1 MACCDPEPELSFL
14 FPIVREWR
22 LTSHFGQ
29 TDGASLPGGAPVHR
43 LTRMRAMT
51 VAMILAIGC
60 GASSLSGASSSD
72 AGADTDVGPTFA
84 GPAQDAGPAATIQSI
99 PCPLNPTVLWSRT
112 FADEVDFRGIAGE
125 DGSLYWI
132 EYDPPPTSYRDL
144 AASAWIGSA
153 DANGRD
159 RFRVRTGL
167 TYPVDA
173 HLIAGDLLVVAKGA
187 IVAAFDAANGSS
199 AWSLDL
205 RHTYTSDH
213 ARSQGIADL
222 GNGKLAL
229 AMHDDKIA
237 SGLYIV
243 EEATGVIVWSAVG
256 GAEIGYRVQGSDGA
270 GVVIASGNY
279 ENRYSP
285 EVFAVDSSGR
295 ELWRHRIGEGELLAW
310 PSGAPWIKA
319 PGTSFA
325 HDYVPVPNSWVTAIG
340 GSDLVFAV
348 KVGSASTSPNVIDV
362 VRGAAIVASGALQ
375 GTNSY
380 DDFTVFPFLAGG
392 GDHAVVVT
400 QMWPSYPG
408 LCHPSRAAEAAI
420 ERFDSTSSW
429 QCALSFDGESGI
441 EGAALLPG
449 RLVIGRRT
457 YLTDACTDKVQP
469 VTIEAYSLPGESLA
483 ASGWVQK
490 GGGPGMGLRQKR

>member
-1 MACCDPEPELSFL
+1 
-14 FPIVREWR
+14 
-22 LTSHFGQ
+22 
-29 TDGASLPGGAPVHR
+29 
-43 LTRMRAMT
+43 
-51 VAMILAIGC
+51 
-60 GASSLSGASSSD
+60 
-72 AGADTDVGPTFA
+72 VGPTFV
-84 GPAQDAGPAATIQSI
+84 GPAQDAGPAATIRSI
-99 PCPLNPTVLWSRT
+99 PCPLNPTILWSRT
-112 FADEVDFRGIAGE
+112 FADEVDFRGVAGE

-132 EYDPPPTSYRDL
+132 EYDPPPTVYRDP
-144 AASAWIGSA
+144 AAFAWVGSA

-159 RFRVRTGL
+159 RFRVRTEL

-187 IVAAFDAANGSS
+187 IVDAFNAANGSA

-205 RHTYTSDH
+205 RHTYADDR

-229 AMHDDKIA
+229 AMYDSNVA

-243 EEATGVIVWSAVG
+243 DEATGAIVWSAVG
-256 GAEIGYRVQGSDGA
+256 GAEIGYRVQASDGA

-295 ELWRHRIGEGELLAW
+295 ELWRHRIGDGALLAW

-325 HDYVPVPNSWVTAIG
+325 HDYVPVPDSWVTAIG

-348 KVGSASTSPNVIDV
+348 KVGSAPTSPNILDV
-362 VRGAAIVASGALQ
+362 VRGAAVVASGALQ
-375 GTNSY
+375 GTNPY

-392 GDHAVVVT
+392 GDHAVIVT
-400 QMWPSYPG
+400 QRWPSYPG

-420 ERFDSTSSW
+420 QRFDSTSSW
-429 QCALSFDGESGI
+429 QCAFSFDGESGI

-457 YLTDACTDKVQP
+457 YLNTSCTNQRPQP
-469 VTIEAYSLPGESLA
+469 VTIEAYALPGEALA

-490 GGGPGMGLRQKR
+490 AGSPGMGFRQRR